1 MASSTSWQTANGAT
15 APSDTSSFTITAPPE
30 TDIWRRSDTDD
41 VFTAPTL
48 YRTLP
53 STTFKSLTVT
63 IFAPWKTQYD
73 QGGLILAFPSPSST
87 ETETKGMKWI
97 KAGIE
102 YFSNACVL
110 GVVGTDRYSDWSIS
124 PMKQEFHQ
132 KAKFKVVREGE
143 TVWVYAKQE
152 GTEELQAVREV
163 KWAFMEG
170 RLEGSV
176 WVGVYAAKPKKDE
189 GIGGE
194 EQEGQKGIEVTF
206 SDLELEL
213 EE

>member
-1 MASSTSWQTANGAT
+1 MPSSTQWQTLNGAT
-15 APSDTSSFTITAPPE
+15 APSDDSSFTITAPTD

-41 VFTAPTL
+41 VFTAPIL

-53 STTFKSLTVT
+53 SQKFKSLTVT

-73 QGGLILAFPSPSST
+73 QGGLILAFPNPSNPT
-87 ETETKGMKWI
+87 PPENTKGLKWL

-102 YFSNACVL
+102 FFSNACVL

-124 PMKQEFHQ
+124 PMKAEFHQ
-132 KAKFKVVREGE
+132 KATFRVVREGE
-143 TVWVYAKQE
+143 GLWVYAKQE
-152 GTEELQAVREV
+152 GGEGEL
-163 KWAFMEG
+163 G
-170 RLEGSV
+170 PV

-194 EQEGQKGIEVTF
+194 ENGEKGLEVTF
-206 SDLELEL
+206 SDLELEV